1 MNNIEIKRLQSKYN
15 LSEDYIKDNVK
26 CVHTQ
31 DECGCREKVSAN
43 TYFDIARNRYLNIR
57 V

>member
-31 DECGCREKVSAN
+31 DECGCRNKEISN